1 MDGGDAPSV
10 PCRRSEHDEHT
21 YFAVPCNDGR
31 QDEHEN
37 EQGHSLL
44 LQNEEDL
51 FSMNYQELLNK
62 AREKMAPNCR
72 VCKECNGVVCKG
84 EIPGTGG
91 KGNGN
96 AFKVCIDYLESI
108 KINMDTIYKNEGQ
121 DTSISLFGRQFKYP
135 FFAAPIGG
143 MSLNYN
149 GAITETEYVDAIVNG
164 TIKAGNA
171 AFTGDGPQDSLFLD
185 SLPVI
190 KKAGGIAVPTIK
202 PWKNDKVMEKIKLLE
217 EVTAMAFAMDID
229 SAGLINLALAGK
241 PVSAKSVEELKE
253 LSQCTKTPFIIKG
266 VMTAK
271 GAEKAV
277 ESGAYGIV
285 VSSHGGRVLADA
297 PATCSMLPEIR
308 KAVGD
313 KIKIFVDGGIRS
325 GADVFKA
332 MALGADAVLIGRTYV
347 IAAFGGGAEGV
358 ELYTEKIGAELREI
372 MIMTGCKNISDITK
386 DKIIL

>member
-1 MDGGDAPSV
+1 M
-10 PCRRSEHDEHT
+10 
-21 YFAVPCNDGR
+21 N
-31 QDEHEN
+31 
-37 EQGHSLL
+37 
-44 LQNEEDL
+44 
-51 FSMNYQELLNK
+51 MNYQELLEK

-96 AFKVCIDYLESI
+96 AFKVCVDFLASV
-108 KINMDTIYKNEGQ
+108 KINMDTIYEDEGQ
-121 DTSISLFGRQFKYP
+121 DTSISLFGKDFNYP

-143 MSLNYN
+143 MSFNYN
-149 GAITETEYVDAIVNG
+149 GAITEAEYAEYIVNG
-164 TIKAGNA
+164 TINAGNA
-171 AFTGDGPQDSLFLD
+171 AFTGDGAQDSLFLD
-185 SLPVI
+185 CLPII
-190 KKAGGIAVPTIK
+190 KAANGLAVPTIK
-202 PWKNDKVMEKIKLLE
+202 PWKNDKAIEKIKLAE
-217 EVTAMAFAMDID
+217 EVNAMAFAMDID

-253 LSQCTKTPFIIKG
+253 LADSTKIPFIVKG

-277 ESGAYGIV
+277 QAGAYAIV

-297 PATCSMLPEIR
+297 PATCAMLPEIR
-308 KAVGD
+308 AAVGD

-332 MALGADAVLIGRTYV
+332 LALGADAVLIGRPYV

-358 ELYTEKIGAELREI
+358 ELYTEKIGAELRET
-372 MIMTGCKNISDITK
+372 MIMAGCKNISDITR
-386 DKIIL
+386 DKIRL